1 MATTDVPVN
10 RTLVGV
16 LSLVCAALGGLTWA
30 LGDPTGA
37 NLWPGAFL
45 RVAVVLG
52 AFWLALPT
60 RYREAAW
67 ARVPI
72 WNVVGV
78 VLVGVVICRTRV
90 PFKLLIPAGIAL
102 AIGLLILRPRQKRRP
117 SR

>member
-1 MATTDVPVN
+1 MATSDVPVN
-10 RTLVGV
+10 RTLVGA

-30 LGDPTGA
+30 ISDPSGA

-45 RVAVVLG
+45 RVSVVLG

-72 WNVVGV
+72 WHVAGV
-78 VLVGVVICRTRV
+78 VIVGVVICTRV
-90 PFKLLIPAGIAL
+90 PLRLLIPAGIAL
-102 AIGLLILRPRQKRRP
+102 CIALLILRPRSKKRPPR
-117 SR
+117 